1 MVARPVLNRGGAGS
15 NPVLND
21 TFSRPHL
28 SSGNPLQDS
37 LRTESGHLVTDVEFE
52 SLLLI
57 RRNAR

>member
-1 MVARPVLNRGGAGS
+1 
-15 NPVLND
+15 
-21 TFSRPHL
+21 L